1 MNLGQQILFFFS
13 ALGAF
18 NGFIISVYLLFF
30 KKPKSTS
37 FHVLGLL
44 LLSVSLKI
52 SKSLLFYFYPA
63 LPGIYIQIG
72 ILGSSLVG
80 PSLFYF
86 IKSALT
92 QGSKITAIQ
101 KGTYL
106 FWALALVIASI
117 IVPYDSKPDIWENY
131 IGSVIS
137 IQFTVYM
144 LLSAWLLRTVFVKF
158 FSKEYKIST
167 TEKLLL
173 SVFIGNL
180 IVPAAFKLPIFSF
193 FNGPCISGALFFSAV
208 LYLNTFLFISSRKT
222 SNLFSGNQDL
232 VRYANKKIAEEQAM
246 TLTDKLQRII
256 LEEELY
262 KNPDLKLNDL
272 AKKINISGHQLSQLL
287 NDNLGKSF
295 AVYIN
300 EFRINEACELIVN
313 DKGIK
318 LEAIGYEVGF
328 NSKSTF
334 YTAFKK
340 HKQTTPMHY
349 KEQLFLFHQTKT
361 GLVL

>member
-1 MNLGQQILFFFS
+1 MDLGQQILFFFS

-18 NGFIISVYLLFF
+18 NGFIISAYLLLF
-30 KKPKSTS
+30 KKQKSIPAH
-37 FHVLGLL
+37 FLGLL
-44 LLSVSLKI
+44 LLAVSLKI
-52 SKSLLFYFYPA
+52 SKSLLYYFYPA

-72 ILGSSLVG
+72 ILGSSLAG

-86 IKSALT
+86 IQSALA
-92 QGSKITAIQ
+92 QPSKIAALQ

-106 FWALALVIASI
+106 FWILVIITAS
-117 IVPYDSKPDIWENY
+117 VVAPYDKEPNIWEKY
-131 IGSVIS
+131 IGSIIS
-137 IQFTVYM
+137 IQFTVYI
-144 LLSAWLLRTVFVKF
+144 LLSIWLLR
-158 FSKEYKIST
+158 
-167 TEKLLL
+167 
-173 SVFIGNL
+173 SVFIKLFIKGEIASTPELLLVSVLIGNI

-193 FNGPCISGALFFSAV
+193 FNGPCISGALFFSLV
-208 LYLNTFLFISSRKT
+208 LYLNTFLFISKRKT
-222 SNLFSGNQDL
+222 GDL
-232 VRYANKKIAEEQAM
+232 LLASPNFTRYANKKIASGQAIA
-246 TLTDKLQRII
+246 LTEKLEKIL

-272 AKKINISGHQLSQLL
+272 SKKINISGHQLSQLL

-295 AVYIN
+295 AAYIN
-300 EFRINEACELIVN
+300 EFRINEACKLIIN

-340 HKQTTPMHY
+340 HKQTTPTLY
-349 KEQLFLFHQTKT
+349 KEQLSIIRL
-361 GLVL
+361 